1 MVELEQLLQSAPI
14 WRGRNSQRNLS
25 ASKTLATGLAELD
38 QVLPGGGWPLG
49 ALSEILLERHG
60 LGELKLLMPALA
72 SLSQDTAHQGQRWIV
87 WVAPPF
93 VPYAPALASYG
104 LALNRQLWVHP
115 QQRSPIDPDNNSE
128 VLWAMEQALR
138 SGSSAAVLAW
148 VKRIDSTVL
157 RRLQLAA
164 EEGSSLAV
172 LFRPQTAMQESSPA
186 ALRLVLQGGDVGTD
200 VQVLKCRGGSTT
212 TLRNALVPSLI
223 ATKRLKL

>member
-1 MVELEQLLQSAPI
+1 MDLDELLRSGPI
-14 WRGRNSQRNLS
+14 WRGRGGHPAS
-25 ASKTLATGLAELD
+25 ATLATGLDELD
-38 QVLPGGGWPLG
+38 QALPGGGWPLG
-49 ALSEILLERHG
+49 ALIEIMLERHG

-72 SLSQDTAHQGQRWIV
+72 RLSREAAHHSQQRWIV

-104 LALNRQLWVHP
+104 LELNRQLWVHP
-115 QQRSPIDPDNNSE
+115 QRSSIDGNSE

-148 VKRIDSTVL
+148 VERTDNTVL

-172 LFRPQTAMQESSPA
+172 LFRPPAAVQEASPA
-186 ALRLVLQGGDVGTD
+186 ALRLMLCSGDTGTD
-200 VQVLKCRGGSTT
+200 VEILKCRGGYATAV
-212 TLRNALVPSLI
+212 RNVLMPSLS
-223 ATKRLKL
+223 

>member
-1 MVELEQLLQSAPI
+1 VDLDEVLRSASI
-14 WRGRNSQRNLS
+14 WRGRSGNPATS
-25 ASKTLATGLAELD
+25 ATLATGLAELD
-38 QVLPGGGWPLG
+38 QALPGGGWPLG
-49 ALSEILLERHG
+49 ALIEIMLERHG

-72 SLSQDTAHQGQRWIV
+72 RLSREATDHGAHPQRWIV

-104 LALNRQLWVHP
+104 LELNRQLWVHP
-115 QQRSPIDPDNNSE
+115 QRSSIDDNSE

-148 VKRIDSTVL
+148 VKRTDNTVL

-172 LFRPQTAMQESSPA
+172 LFRPQSAMQEASPA
-186 ALRLVLQGGDVGTD
+186 ALRLMLCRGEVGTD
-200 VQVLKCRGGSTT
+200 VEVLKCRGGYATT
-212 TLRNALVPSLI
+212 VRNVLPPSLS
-223 ATKRLKL
+223 